1 METYTHSETKKKS
14 TIVPDTSSDYQHTL
28 KGSVSMPGVGLHTG
42 EAVTMTMKP
51 ANPGYGIRFQR
62 VDLPDKPVVK
72 ADCDY
77 VVDTSRGTTLEHNGA
92 RVSTVEHTLAALVG
106 MGIDNVLIELDG
118 PEVPIMD
125 GSSKEFIEA
134 IESVGVQIQDAKRI
148 VYTIDS
154 NIHFYDPV
162 KNVDMLAVPSN
173 EYQITTLIDFN
184 SPVLGTQHAT
194 LKHIAE
200 FKDEV
205 GPCRTFCFLHEL
217 EYLLDNNLIK
227 GGDLNNAIVVVD
239 KVVSQ
244 GELDRLSE
252 VFNQKNIQVK
262 QEGILNN
269 IQLRFPNE
277 PARHKLLD
285 VVGDLALIGYNIKAH
300 IIASRPGH
308 ASNVEFAKKI
318 KQFIKKN
325 KHLSDVPNYDPNQTP
340 IYDITQIERSLPHKF
355 PFLLVDKIIELTDNH
370 VVGIKNVTFN
380 EHFFQGHFPGNPVMP
395 GVLQIEALAQTG
407 GILALN
413 NYSDPENYDTYFIK
427 IDKVRFKHR
436 VLPGDTLILKLD
448 LLNPIRRGICEMR
461 GTVYVGNKLVTEAEL
476 VAQIIR
482 KDKK

>member
-1 METYTHSETKKKS
+1 MQES
-14 TIVPDTSSDYQHTL
+14 TSTPFQQTL
-28 KGSVSMPGVGLHTG
+28 KGAVTLHGVGLHTG
-42 EAVTMTMKP
+42 EQVNMTLKP

-62 VDLPDKPVVK
+62 IDMPDKPIIK
-72 ADCDY
+72 ADVDY
-77 VVDTSRGTTLEHNGA
+77 VVDTSRGTTLEHNGV
-92 RVSTVEHTLAALVG
+92 RVSTIEHTLAALVG
-106 MGIDNVLIELDG
+106 MQIDNLLIELDG
-118 PEVPIMD
+118 VEVPILD
-125 GSSKEFIEA
+125 GSARQIIEA
-134 IESVGVQIQDAKRI
+134 IESVGIVEQEAKRI
-148 VYTIDS
+148 TYAIDT
-154 NIHFYDPV
+154 NIHYYDPL

-194 LKHIAE
+194 LKHITE
-200 FKDEV
+200 FKEEI

-227 GGDLNNAIVVVD
+227 GGDLSNAIVVVD

-244 GELDRLSE
+244 EELDRLSE
-252 VFNQKNIQVK
+252 VFNQKNIKVK

-269 IQLRFPNE
+269 IQMHFPNE

-285 VVGDLALIGYNIKAH
+285 VVGDLALIGHNIKAH

-325 KHLSDVPNYDPNQTP
+325 KHLSDIPNYDPNQP
-340 IYDITQIERSLPHKF
+340 AIYDITQIEKSLPHKF
-355 PFLLVDKIIELTDNH
+355 PFLFVDKIIELSDNH

-427 IDKVRFKHR
+427 IDKVRFKQR
-436 VLPGDTLILKLD
+436 VLPGDTLILKLE
-448 LLNPIRRGICEMR
+448 LLNPIRRGICEMW

-476 VAQIIR
+476 VAQIVR